1 VGRSAAAK
9 AFDDEAVRP
18 AVVAHMRHVETL
30 YNELLAGGWD
40 RREACRQIEA
50 QNRSALDTWQRS

>member
-1 VGRSAAAK
+1 
-9 AFDDEAVRP
+9 
-18 AVVAHMRHVETL
+18 MRHVETL

-50 QNRSALDTWQRS
+50 QNRSALETW